1 MFTVKVLVTPV
12 RDGDKA
18 SGSVHVDRKKGDSW
32 AREKSM
38 NFVSGDPSAERTILV
53 ENDQRLIIEGGSN
66 TEVVYDRAQGAAV
79 TRERPVTVQPTRDP
93 DLSPEKS
100 LADLAAEDFEKK
112 QREAAIAKVRED
124 NRKKAEE
131 AAKTATKLATVPHSS
146 TFVPRPHPVA
156 PPTLPKTSESL
167 K

>member
-32 AREKSM
+32 ARENSM

-53 ENDQRLIIEGGSN
+53 ENDQRLIIEGSSN
-66 TEVVYDRAQGAAV
+66 TEIVYDRAQGAAV
-79 TRERPVTVQPTRDP
+79 TRERPITVQPTRDP
-93 DLSPEKS
+93 DLSPEKP
-100 LADLAAEDFEKK
+100 LADQAAEDFAAA
-112 QREAAIAKVRED
+112 QRKAALDKVREE

-131 AAKTATKLATVPHSS
+131 AAKTAPKPTTTPHPS
-146 TFVPRPHPVA
+146 VQPRPHPVA
-156 PPTLPKTSESL
+156 PPTLPKTPESS